1 MSQSVADLL
10 TKLTPDPWR
19 TSTSFSADIAD
30 ANKRIFEAGN
40 ASDVICGVLGEWLG
54 GKYQPCLIG
63 RIAAR
68 RNLISYCVLTEQDL
82 QQDDEA
88 ISAKIQ
94 DARTRWTGEGF
105 AGKKSGFV
113 LLAASPTIAF
123 SAPDQHLKAL
133 AQRLCFLYLQ
143 QAVDADRIYQEDIF
157 LEKHGEERSTWKWL
171 AGVNYFCA
179 NGDGRWWQDHRI
191 PGGLAFSVNS
201 VGHLA
206 KSGALAQEVMNAWN
220 PIDGVPPDWGVVT
233 QVNSLDKAL
242 EFAMRTINMASNTVS
257 GKATELLPS
266 SDTGFS
272 RSKCPVRLPSFLDGK
287 DFRAYH
293 SYYNTDFTIPSEY
306 FLPDI
311 TRPSHCKVWKMDL
324 SYLYDSS
331 LDNPDYVAMGTGR
344 RIRGASKR
352 IGRIRPTTQL
362 IEASERLVR
371 ALKLRGK

>member
-1 MSQSVADLL
+1 MSQTVADLL

-54 GKYQPCLIG
+54 GNHQPCLIG

-82 QQDDEA
+82 KQDDEA

-105 AGKKSGFV
+105 AGKKNGFV
-113 LLAASPTIAF
+113 LLAASPSIAF
-123 SAPDQHLKAL
+123 AAPDQNLKAL
-133 AQRLCFLYLQ
+133 ALRLCSLYLQ
-143 QAVDADRIYQEDIF
+143 QAVDADRICQEDIF

-191 PGGLAFSVNS
+191 PGGMAFSVNS

-206 KSGALAQEVMNAWN
+206 KSGALAQELMNAWN
-220 PIDGVPPDWGVVT
+220 PIDGVPPDWGAVT

-242 EFAMRTINMASNTVS
+242 EFAMRTIIKASDTVS

-272 RSKCPVRLPSFLDGK
+272 RSKCPVKLHSFLDGK
-287 DFRAYH
+287 DFRAYN

-311 TRPSHCKVWKMDL
+311 TRPDHCKVWKMDL
-324 SYLYDSS
+324 SYLFDSS
-331 LDNPDYVAMGTGR
+331 LDNHDYVAMGAGR
-344 RIRGASKR
+344 RIRGVSKR
-352 IGRIRPTTQL
+352 IGRIRPTSQP

-371 ALKLRGK
+371 ALSLRGK